1 MDGGGDDNEIL
12 DFPWRLLAYLPVSGR
27 PAHATECRLSACWRF
42 HALKQEGQE
51 PMTYEP
57 QAVGLLFAVF
67 MTIGAIVKHDRKVK
81 RWLLKRPRR
90 RRKAL
95 RRPVLF

>member
-1 MDGGGDDNEIL
+1 
-12 DFPWRLLAYLPVSGR
+12 
-27 PAHATECRLSACWRF
+27 
-42 HALKQEGQE
+42 
-51 PMTYEP
+51 MTYEP